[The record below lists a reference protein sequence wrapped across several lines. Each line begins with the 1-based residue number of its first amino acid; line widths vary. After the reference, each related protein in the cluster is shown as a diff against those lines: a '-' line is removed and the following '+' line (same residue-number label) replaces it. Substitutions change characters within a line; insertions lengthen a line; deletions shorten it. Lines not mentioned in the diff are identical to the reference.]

1 LARLDSY
8 PDSEY
13 GSGSTELIES
23 GTNTDPK
30 PWLQG
35 SKIPL
40 YVCLLRELTHIWHQ
54 KLGGLVRFPNE
65 EEPNSLHLLCDERP
79 PGGDMVFD
87 IHLEQRKV
95 LSGMNLPTAVA
106 SFFHVAFIGQ
116 LRYPREGEAV
126 AILLQRKLAKVDP
139 EGKRKMLGGSGR

>member
-1 LARLDSY
+1 LALLD
-8 PDSEY
+8 PDP
-13 GSGSTELIES
+13 IRIRIR
-23 GTNTDPK
+23 K

-65 EEPNSLHLLCDERP
+65 EEPNSLHLLCVERQ
-79 PGGDMVFD
+79 GGDTVFD

-95 LSGMNLPTAVA
+95 LSGMTLTTAVA

-126 AILLQRKLAKVDP
+126 AILLQRRLAKVDP
-139 EGKRKMLGGSGR
+139 EGRRKMLSGSGR